1 MMDRDALLAE
11 FQDPPR
17 EFGMMPFWFWNDDLD
32 ENEIRRQIREF
43 HAKGFGGFIPH
54 ARIGLSRRVG
64 YLTDEYFRFMRVA
77 AAEAKRLGMYIV
89 LYDEGSYPSGSA
101 QGRVVAENPD
111 YAARCLIPITHKI
124 EGPARGYW
132 RPNPGRAMKD
142 RLLHAVLA
150 RETSDDTLDPDSFM
164 LLDPLDH
171 DVLHYDVPDGAWRIV
186 TVWNVFSGGII
197 RGVFDEED
205 DNHALA
211 PAAGNIMDADSVACF
226 LRHTHDQYYERLSE
240 YFGSTIVGM
249 FTDEPNPLGRA
260 TRRGPRPHAY
270 TDGLLDELRDEWG
283 DEVDT
288 CLPALWFDC
297 GRDTKA
303 FREAYHRAVKG
314 RIERVFYAA
323 QSEWCE
329 QHGIALTGHPEQS
342 DEMGALRYFQ
352 WPGQDMVWRY
362 VEPNADSALEGRHSV
377 AAKAAS
383 SAASVAERRRSASEL
398 FGAYGWHL
406 TLDEAK
412 WLLDWHLVRG
422 NNLFFSHAAFYSIRG
437 RRAFESEPDISVHN
451 VWWTHFGLLGDYTR
465 RVCWAMTDGAHV
477 CDVAVL
483 TEANVIGWR
492 AAAELLT
499 SQLDFVYVDGEALQ
513 RATVTDGRLS
523 IGQHEFGV
531 VVVDSDY
538 TASAEDLDA
547 LAAFALAGG
556 VVVRE
561 WDAGDLGADVRRLH
575 EPDVVWDGPSDL
587 RVRHYRKD
595 EADWYLLVNEGE
607 DTLDG
612 TITLS
617 ARGELESWNPLTGDA
632 RPWGAVE
639 QGAGIVT
646 CIRLYRRESMLL
658 RVAGGEPTADVPPVS
673 VPGAAVAT
681 LAEGWTVHNDD
692 DVASDAP
699 PLGDWS
705 QTSGL
710 GTFSGTL
717 RYGVEFELSEAHV
730 DAARFLDLGRVGDIA
745 EAFVNG
751 QRVGVAAWAP
761 YTLPLDAPLIAGANR
776 LEVHVTNSMANEFD
790 GRQKPSGLMGP
801 VRLLG
806 GHAGHE

>member
-1 MMDRDALLAE
+1 MMDRDTHFAE
-11 FQDPPR
+11 FRDPPR

-54 ARIGLSRRVG
+54 ARIGLSRHVG

-111 YAARCLIPITHKI
+111 YASRCIIPITHKI

-132 RPNPGRAMKD
+132 RPNPGRAMTD
-142 RLLHAVLA
+142 RLLHAVIA
-150 RETSDDTLDPDSFM
+150 RETSEDTLDPDSFT

-171 DVLHYDVPDGAWRIV
+171 DVLHYDVPEGAWRIV
-186 TVWNVFSGGII
+186 SVWNVFSGGII

-205 DNHALA
+205 DCHALA
-211 PAAGNIMDADSVACF
+211 PAAGNIMDADAVACF
-226 LRHTHDQYYERLSE
+226 LRHTHDQYYEHLSE
-240 YFGSTIVGM
+240 YFGSTVVAM
-249 FTDEPNPLGRA
+249 FTDEPNPLGKGA
-260 TRRGPRPHAY
+260 RRGPRPHAY
-270 TDGLLDELRDEWG
+270 TDGLLDDFRDEWG
-283 DEVDT
+283 DEVGS

-297 GRDTKA
+297 GRDTQA
-303 FREAYHRAVKG
+303 FREAYRRAVKG
-314 RIERVFYAA
+314 RVERVFYAA

-329 QHGIALTGHPEQS
+329 RHGIALTGHPEQS

-406 TLDEAK
+406 TLGEAK

-437 RRAFESEPDISVHN
+437 RRAFESEPDICVHN
-451 VWWTHFGLLGDYTR
+451 VWWKQFGLLGDYTR

-483 TEANVIGWR
+483 TEANVIGWK
-492 AAAELLT
+492 AASELLT
-499 SQLDFVYVDGEALQ
+499 SQVDFVYVDSEALQ
-513 RATVTDGRLS
+513 RASVTDGRLS
-523 IGQHEFGV
+523 MGQHEFAV

-538 TASAEDLDA
+538 TLSVEDVDALDA
-547 LAAFALAGG
+547 FAAAGG
-556 VVVRE
+556 AVVRE
-561 WDAGDLGADVRRLH
+561 WDIGSLGADVRRLH
-575 EPDVVWDGPSDL
+575 EPDVVWDGPPDL

-612 TITLS
+612 TITLRV
-617 ARGELESWNPLTGDA
+617 RGQLESWNPLTGDA

-639 QGAGIVT
+639 QGSGMET
-646 CIRLYRRESMLL
+646 CIRLCRRESMLL
-658 RVAGGEPTADVPPVS
+658 RVAAGEPNLGAPPVAT
-673 VPGAAVAT
+673 PGDVVET
-681 LAEGWTVHNDD
+681 VTDGWTVHDD
-692 DVASDAP
+692 ADAAIDAP
-699 PLGDWS
+699 CLGDWAR
-705 QTSGL
+705 TPGL
-710 GTFSGTL
+710 ETFSGTL
-717 RYGVEFELSEAHV
+717 RYGVEFELSQDQA
-730 DAARFLDLGRVGDIA
+730 DGARFLDLGRVGDIA
-745 EAFVNG
+745 EAFANG
-751 QRVGVAAWAP
+751 KRVGVAAWAP
-761 YTLPLDAPLIAGANR
+761 YVLLLDEPLVVGVNR
-776 LEVHVTNSMANEFD
+776 LEVHVTNSMANEYD
-790 GRQKPSGLMGP
+790 GKQMPSGLMGP

-806 GHAGHE
+806 GRAGHD